1 MSLHCRTSLSS
12 QVELAR
18 LGGAYRGYSR
28 GLLDAEHRL
37 KGQYSLLGDLSCND
51 FSWLQISMDIG
62 SAWFWVPEEHLVLPQ
77 GTSLSA

>member
-1 MSLHCRTSLSS
+1 MLKHVEALELVDAVRKAF

-37 KGQYSLLGDLSCND
+37 KGQYSLLGDLAAD
-51 FSWLQISMDIG
+51 RKQWHTM
-62 SAWFWVPEEHLVLPQ
+62 AP
-77 GTSLSA
+77 

>member
-1 MSLHCRTSLSS
+1 M
-12 QVELAR
+12 ELAR

-51 FSWLQISMDIG
+51 WI
-62 SAWFWVPEEHLVLPQ
+62 WFAVDLDGHWFCMVGFLKS
-77 GTSLSA
+77 T